1 MRHLCEIEGKWAQV
15 TDPDRSTGMRKENW
29 LKRVG
34 DGDDD
39 VMTDDFVEDDDN
51 DITDIEFIT

>member
-15 TDPDRSTGMRKENW
+15 TDSDRSRGMRKENW

-39 VMTDDFVEDDDN
+39 VMADDFVEDDDN

>member
-1 MRHLCEIEGKWAQV
+1 
-15 TDPDRSTGMRKENW
+15 MRKENW

-39 VMTDDFVEDDDN
+39 VMADDFVEDDDN